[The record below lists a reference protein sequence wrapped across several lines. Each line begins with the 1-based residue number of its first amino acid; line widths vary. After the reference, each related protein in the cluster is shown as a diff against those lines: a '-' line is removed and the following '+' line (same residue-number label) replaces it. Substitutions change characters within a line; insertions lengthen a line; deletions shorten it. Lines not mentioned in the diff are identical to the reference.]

1 MVDVSQRFK
10 ELRKKHKLTQ
20 KDVAEFLGITE
31 SGYGYYEQG
40 RNEPSIE
47 ILKKLSKRY
56 SVSMDYITG
65 ETDDPTPSDDKKFD
79 ALSEINILLKK
90 YGINQSGFFDI
101 EKWKKAGPEG
111 IKQLESYFQ
120 FIVEQAE
127 KMEKE
132 EKNSN
137 EDSFK
142 K

>member
-1 MVDVSQRFK
+1 MVEVSQRFK

-47 ILKKLSKRY
+47 ILKRLSKKY
-56 SVSMDYITG
+56 DVSIDYITG
-65 ETDDPTPSDDKKFD
+65 ETDNPNSNSSKVNEDFD
-79 ALSEINILLKK
+79 ALYEINILLKK
-90 YGINQSGFFDI
+90 YGIEQSGFFDI
-101 EKWKKAGPEG
+101 EKWKAMGPDG

-127 KMEKE
+127 RMEKE
-132 EKNSN
+132 EQQ
-137 EDSFK
+137 D
-142 K
+142 